1 MPWFILDTE
10 DNVPYYKDISELL
23 TYLSYTNSL
32 LLHGFMYAASVM
44 LPDTIKL
51 IWKQK

>member
-10 DNVPYYKDISELL
+10 DDVPYKDISELL

-44 LPDTIKL
+44 LPYTIEL